1 MEERHYPETAAGAS
15 FYAAAMDER
24 QVATLSEQVST
35 LENELAALQEQSA

>member
-1 MEERHYPETAAGAS
+1 MEERHYPETAAGAP

-35 LENELAALQEQSA
+35 LENELAAL

>member
-1 MEERHYPETAAGAS
+1 MEERHYPETAAGAP